1 MFFQEHLGTI
11 IGIVVGIIAVIILAS
26 GYVKAPPDKAYIISG
41 IGKKARVVI
50 GKASVKIPFFERLDK
65 LDLSLMSVDVKTASA
80 VPTADYINIMVDAA
94 VNVKVSLS
102 EPGIALAQQNFLNK
116 DRAYI
121 IGVARE
127 VLEGN
132 MREIVGTMELRDMV
146 SNRQKFADKVKENAA
161 VFSYDMS
168 HHFIRP
174 VFFYDFLNHNTT
186 AYSDAAAS
194 F

>member
-1 MFFQEHLGTI
+1 MFFIEHLG
-11 IGIVVGIIAVIILAS
+11 IIAMIVAVVIVLILLSS

-102 EPGIALAQQNFLNK
+102 EEGIALAQQNFL
-116 DRAYI
+116 
-121 IGVARE
+121 
-127 VLEGN
+127 
-132 MREIVGTMELRDMV
+132 GTG
-146 SNRQKFADKVKENAA
+146 
-161 VFSYDMS
+161 
-168 HHFIRP
+168 I
-174 VFFYDFLNHNTT
+174 T
-186 AYSDAAAS
+186 
-194 F
+194 

>member
-1 MFFQEHLGTI
+1 MGFFEDHLGLV
-11 IGIVVGIIAVIILAS
+11 IGIAIAILVLIILAS

-41 IGKKARVVI
+41 IGKRARVVI

-102 EPGIALAQQNFLNK
+102 EAGMELAQQNFLNK

-146 SNRQKFADKVKENAA
+146 SN
-161 VFSYDMS
+161 
-168 HHFIRP
+168 
-174 VFFYDFLNHNTT
+174 
-186 AYSDAAAS
+186 
-194 F
+194 